1 MDQSAVINLI
11 GTAKTQDDTGV
22 WRQSK
27 TTRTVM
33 CQVASITRAEFFNAG
48 RNGLNPEYV
57 FSMFY
62 GDYCGESIVEYEG
75 YTYSVY
81 RTFKRRTD
89 TIELYVGRK
98 GGTNT
103 AVVNP
108 NEG

>member
-1 MDQSAVINLI
+1 M
-11 GTAKTQDDTGV
+11 
-22 WRQSK
+22 
-27 TTRTVM
+27 
-33 CQVASITRAEFFNAG
+33 FN
-48 RNGLNPEYV
+48 
-57 FSMFY
+57 

-89 TIELYVGRK
+89 TIELYVERK

-103 AVVNP
+103 AAVTS